1 MNYTET
7 LDKALSCL
15 RQLDLDKALLLFY
28 SLLDEHPKDM
38 ELIDRIYKL
47 EIKRPHLSGFER
59 ICRHIFS
66 TNSASKEFHDYFLKV
81 YADFINQYGANAEFS
96 DEQVFNLL
104 HHLAPSRFEAD
115 SDRFLAEIKKH
126 YANNPKTPSALFRY
140 CESLVAKKQ
149 MKKAKTEFKYLITYY
164 TETPEAQNAISRL
177 LWVEG
182 QIVR

>member
-15 RQLDLDKALLLFY
+15 RQLDLGKALLLFY
-28 SLLDEHPKDM
+28 QLLDENPKDL

-47 EIKRPHLSGFER
+47 EVKRPHLPGFQR

-66 TNSASKEFHDYFLKV
+66 TNSASKEFHDYFVKA
-81 YADFINQYGANAEFS
+81 YGDFTNEFGSKEEFS
-96 DEQVFNLL
+96 DEQTYNLL
-104 HHLAPSRFEAD
+104 YQLASTQYAAD
-115 SDRFLAEIKKH
+115 CEKFVLSIKKH
-126 YANNPKTPSALFRY
+126 LANNPKTPSALFRY
-140 CESLVAKKQ
+140 CESLVAQKQ
-149 MKKAKTEFKYLITYY
+149 MLKAKAEFKYLITYY

-177 LWVEG
+177 AWVEN

>member
-28 SLLDEHPKDM
+28 QLLDENPRDL

-47 EIKRPHLSGFER
+47 EVKRPHMPGFER

-66 TNSASKEFHDYFLKV
+66 VNSSSQEFHEYFV
-81 YADFINQYGANAEFS
+81 RAYTDFSEQFGRNSEFS
-96 DEQVFNLL
+96 DEQAYNLL
-104 HHLAPSRFEAD
+104 YQLSSTRFEQDCEALVT
-115 SDRFLAEIKKH
+115 RIKKH
-126 YANNPKTPSALFRY
+126 QANNPKTPSALFRY
-140 CESLVAKKQ
+140 CESLISKGQ
-149 MKKAKTEFKYLITYY
+149 MLKAKNEFRYLITYY
-164 TETPEAQNAISRL
+164 TETPEAQNAIARL
-177 LWVEG
+177 SWVES